1 MKQKSHFPKKNGFLL
16 KKLLLYLFLKR
27 VKIRTFLEL
36 MKHFSPKNP
45 KKSFQ
50 TAALFAESACIG
62 WLAFRRSPTLMQ
74 SFRLFLHHLPHA
86 FSPFCVGDVDE
97 IDACWQTVEVD
108 LQAFTLARDGGYTLA
123 KRIDDFRRFQVLAHD
138 GDLASGGVRV
148 EGGEGIGD
156 VFFYIPRK
164 ICLA

>member
-50 TAALFAESACIG
+50 TAALFA
-62 WLAFRRSPTLMQ
+62 
-74 SFRLFLHHLPHA
+74 
-86 FSPFCVGDVDE
+86 
-97 IDACWQTVEVD
+97 
-108 LQAFTLARDGGYTLA
+108 
-123 KRIDDFRRFQVLAHD
+123 
-138 GDLASGGVRV
+138 
-148 EGGEGIGD
+148 
-156 VFFYIPRK
+156 
-164 ICLA
+164 